1 MFQIDLIRHGR
12 TKGNEER
19 RYVGRTDEGLSPA
32 GRLELCKIREYL
44 DGAERGGDNL
54 DSEKRACSG
63 NDPDGKKWECSGSD
77 LDSEKHECSRGGR
90 YRRSTRQN
98 ALPDVVFQSPLR
110 RCQESADI
118 LFPGI
123 PQLIIPEFRETDFG
137 DFEYHTYE
145 ELKDDTAYRAWI
157 ASGGRTG
164 CPGGESTDQVK
175 TRIQAGWGILCRKMK
190 RRMTKYHMTDDMKA
204 MCREVAQNTES
215 GKVKSG
221 YDIADSVMPDRDT
234 RIYRGEGGNGSDGG
248 ALHSCVL
255 LAHGGTI
262 MELLSRY
269 GEPKKDYYDWQTACG
284 HGYRCLWDDRT
295 KRLLVQGV
303 WPPTGER
310 KEEKQHL

>member
-44 DGAERGGDNL
+44 DGAERSGDNL

-77 LDSEKHECSRGGR
+77 LDSEKHECSRAGR

-157 ASGGRTG
+157 ASGGQTG

-190 RRMTKYHMTDDMKA
+190 
-204 MCREVAQNTES
+204 
-215 GKVKSG
+215 KSLF
-221 YDIADSVMPDRDT
+221 DF
-234 RIYRGEGGNGSDGG
+234 
-248 ALHSCVL
+248 
-255 LAHGGTI
+255 
-262 MELLSRY
+262 
-269 GEPKKDYYDWQTACG
+269 
-284 HGYRCLWDDRT
+284 
-295 KRLLVQGV
+295 
-303 WPPTGER
+303 
-310 KEEKQHL
+310 